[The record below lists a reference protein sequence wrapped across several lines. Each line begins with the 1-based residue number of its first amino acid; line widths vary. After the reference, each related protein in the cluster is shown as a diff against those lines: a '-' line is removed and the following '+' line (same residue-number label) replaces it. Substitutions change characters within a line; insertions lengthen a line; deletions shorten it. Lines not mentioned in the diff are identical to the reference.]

1 MPAFTAVAT
10 AIVSYA
16 FYGTVAVTAFTAGSI
31 GAFVVSVVATALAAG
46 TARLINGSGGS
57 GGTRQDSGTRIQF
70 APGTSNKIPVVYGS
84 VWQRGIITDARLSN
98 ENRTMTYVLVLSEK
112 TQTGTFSIGD
122 IYWNDQ
128 RLIFN
133 TTAGSEHIVASS
145 IDGANNTDTQLAD
158 LVRVRVYS
166 GSVAAADQIFPP
178 QSSGNTALARTTLG
192 ESDSNYQLNG
202 LVFAV
207 VQIDYN
213 SEKGTTG
220 LPQLAF
226 QVNNTLKNPGD
237 VWQDYMTSSRYGAGY
252 DVGQINTA
260 TSIGSTSTSLKS
272 ISNQIPTNQFQSDGV
287 TTSTQVRYEIN
298 GILSTADPVK
308 INLDKINFASASWTT
323 FDYTDGQWR
332 VIPNRA
338 ATAGELASAFVFN
351 DDNILGDIS
360 ITATSLED
368 LYNNIEVE
376 YPSKQIRDQNDYYL
390 AEIDPAERNDLEPD
404 NTMNLRLE
412 LVNNNLHAARLGQ
425 IELQGSRVDK
435 IITLRADYSAIQC
448 QTGDVVKVTTAAY
461 GFNEKLFRIMK
472 IREVEDEGGMITVE
486 ITALEYLASIYTDQV
501 LVDRGPVSGSG
512 IPNFGGSGSL
522 LAPGAPYW
530 EVSDVQPY
538 VRVPYFKLRCIID
551 SGSSP
556 VDNVDFFFS
565 TNSSSG
571 FVNLI
576 TVFGPFNAGNTVI
589 TPNITILDTGTY
601 YFQARSRV
609 DNRTSDLSS
618 SSVALVWDPI
628 PFIDGGTIPGIIP

>member
-1 MPAFTAVAT
+1 VPAFTAIAT
-10 AIVSYA
+10 AVVSYA

-57 GGTRQDSGTRIQF
+57 GGTRQDNGTRIQF
-70 APGTSNKIPVVYGS
+70 APGTSNKIPVIYGS

-128 RLIFN
+128 KLIFN
-133 TTAGSEHIVASS
+133 TGAGSEHIVASS

-178 QSSGNTALARTTLG
+178 QSSGNTELARTTLG

-220 LPQLAF
+220 LPQLVF

-237 VWQDYMTSSRYGAGY
+237 VWQDYMTSSRYGANYGV
-252 DVGQINTA
+252 DQINTT

-272 ISNQIPTNQFQSDGV
+272 ISNQIPANQFEGDGV

-308 INLDKINFASASWTT
+308 VNVDKINFASASWTT
-323 FDYTDGQWR
+323 FDYNDGKWR

-338 ATAGELASAFVFN
+338 ATTAELNSAFVFN

-368 LYNNIEVE
+368 LYNSIEVE
-376 YPSKQIRDQNDYYL
+376 YPSKKIRDQNDYYL

-412 LVNNNLHAARLGQ
+412 LVNNALHAARLGL
-425 IELQGSRVDK
+425 IELKGSRVDK

-461 GFNEKLFRIMK
+461 GFDNKLFRIMK
-472 IREVEDEGGMITVE
+472 IREVEDEGGMLTVE
-486 ITALEYLASIYTDQV
+486 ITALEYLANIYTDETLIDNADV
-501 LVDRGPVSGSG
+501 AGSG
-512 IPNFGGSGSL
+512 IPIFGGSASLPPPSAPIVINTATTASVPNFTLQTTIDPTSGPVNEIQWFYSSTSSTGFAYLTNEFSAGGNFAAGS
-522 LAPGAPYW
+522 
-530 EVSDVQPY
+530 
-538 VRVPYFKLRCIID
+538 
-551 SGSSP
+551 
-556 VDNVDFFFS
+556 
-565 TNSSSG
+565 
-571 FVNLI
+571 
-576 TVFGPFNAGNTVI
+576 TVTDVI
-589 TPNITILDTGTY
+589 TLVGGTY
-601 YFQARSRV
+601 YFRARSGLNQRY
-609 DNRTSDLSS
+609 SDLSS
-618 SSVALVWDPI
+618 TSTVFVW
-628 PFIDGGTIPGIIP
+628 TPGV